1 MKREFLQL
9 LNTDFDEIYISRIP
23 PPYQDLIIEAFKS
36 AELTQRE
43 FLLNER
49 LFSSLE
55 ILDYKQFANPF
66 YIGFGN
72 PNSDILVIGKEKA
85 FPPDNLE
92 LLIKESI
99 NNYRQW
105 KTIIQNDL
113 FKMNQLDVKSKI
125 GFSPLLPKSFH
136 TGKTKRNHTWSITAS
151 IISQVY
157 PEKELQV
164 NEIQDITKSFFQQC
178 FLTELNYKP
187 AKYHE
192 GSGLSN
198 ERKYFLKSNFFK
210 SFPSVIFSAKSY
222 LKGDDKIIKELFNAK
237 FDCVI
242 ELDKIGRD
250 KTKPLTIEKYISDFQ
265 TIYVCNQLSGAS
277 GWTNNSLTKFAE
289 QISIDLEKLT
299 AQIKAI

>member
-1 MKREFLQL
+1 MKSEFLEL
-9 LNTDFDEIYISRIP
+9 INTDFDEIYISKFK
-23 PPYQDLIIEAFKS
+23 PPYQNLIIEAFES
-36 AELTQRE
+36 EELTQRE
-43 FLLNER
+43 LLLKER
-49 LFSSLE
+49 FSALE
-55 ILDYKQFANPF
+55 IFDFKQFANPF

-72 PNSDILVIGKEKA
+72 PNSEILVIGKEKA
-85 FPPDNLE
+85 FSSENFE

-99 NNYRQW
+99 NNYKQW

-113 FKMNQLDVKSKI
+113 FKMNQLDVTSKI
-125 GFSPLLPKSFH
+125 GFSPLLPKSYH

-151 IISQVY
+151 IINQIY
-157 PEKELQV
+157 PAKELQV

-192 GSGLSN
+192 GSGLSL
-198 ERKYFLKSNFFK
+198 ERMDFLKSNFFK

-222 LKGDDKIIKELFNAK
+222 LKGDDKIIKEIFNAK

-250 KTKPLTIEKYISDFQ
+250 KTKPLTIEKYTSEYQ

-289 QISIDLEKLT
+289 QISIDSVKST
-299 AQIKAI
+299 TNIKAI